1 MPARSRFGN
10 AVSRL
15 SYTLVTGLRIHD
27 TQSGLRAFTADLIP
41 ELLMISGER
50 YEYEINVLLRCA
62 NRQIPIRELKI
73 ETIYWNNNAGSHFH
87 PLRDSCL
94 VYRELLKFPAASF
107 AGFLTDY
114 TVYSLMIT
122 LIGHLSA
129 GLLLSNILTRVVSA
143 SVNYTLNRTLVFK
156 SRAGS
161 RSAVQYFGLAAGIL
175 AGNTL
180 VLAFLS
186 DVLSV
191 NRYAAKICT
200 ELLFFFGSWI
210 IQRCVIFRPASRAVN
225 RAGGE

>member
-41 ELLMISGER
+41 ELLTISGER
-50 YEYEINVLLRCA
+50 YEYEMNVLLRCA

-94 VYRELLKFPAASF
+94 VYREL
-107 AGFLTDY
+107 
-114 TVYSLMIT
+114 
-122 LIGHLSA
+122 
-129 GLLLSNILTRVVSA
+129 
-143 SVNYTLNRTLVFK
+143 
-156 SRAGS
+156 
-161 RSAVQYFGLAAGIL
+161 
-175 AGNTL
+175 
-180 VLAFLS
+180 LAFLS